1 MIETEVKIKINEQK
15 VKEIIKFLGNPEY
28 FNQTNLIYQNC
39 NGFLRLRKEK
49 GNTIITSKGKRK
61 DDKFGSREEIEF
73 SIQGE
78 KAFNILRQILKKI
91 GLEET
96 FYYDKK
102 RACFEFGLCL
112 ICLDL
117 VANGTYLEIEAKS
130 NEDISRTI
138 DFFDLDKKDIE
149 RRAYHKI
156 LQDDLHRKN
165 L

>member
-1 MIETEVKIKINEQK
+1 MIETEVKIKVDNKK
-15 VKEIIKFLGNPEY
+15 VKEIIKFLGDPKY

-49 GNTIITSKGKRK
+49 GNTIITSKGERK

-73 SIQGE
+73 SIKGE
-78 KAFNILRQILKKI
+78 KGFSILRKILEKI
-91 GLEET
+91 GLKET
-96 FYYDKK
+96 FYYYKK

-112 ICLDL
+112 ICLDC
-117 VANGTYLEIEAKS
+117 VTNGTYLEIESKS

-138 DFFDLDKKDIE
+138 NFFDLYEKDIE